1 MLASWGLHL
10 PNSGKRRLTTT
21 LEKLLDK
28 AYKVRM
34 DYNID
39 VVAAGEL
46 LLISDMFLDK
56 AGAGAQIS
64 DITYVMPDKARH
76 PAKRKRVPDIDG

>member
-1 MLASWGLHL
+1 
-10 PNSGKRRLTTT
+10 
-21 LEKLLDK
+21 
-28 AYKVRM
+28 M